1 MMYSGNK
8 EKGKCSSVTN
18 LQDGDQTNHSLRHL
32 FPWEMDILQSADQGR
47 GTGGAHGSKAS
58 AARLS
63 FLGNSSS

>member
-8 EKGKCSSVTN
+8 GKGKCSGITN
-18 LQDGDQTNHSLRHL
+18 QQDGDQTNHSLRHL
-32 FPWEMDILQSADQGR
+32 FPWEMDILQSAYQGT